1 MAWAGE
7 AATGGKV
14 HSDDESMYRLTAT
27 RTPSGLTE
35 RSELDESERDERYDG
50 NWVRGERTSIQ
61 AKPGT
66 KDATRDGP
74 RVGPYHG
81 VRVRVVSSVE
91 PQVSPPGPNSRDGRG
106 RHARIERA
114 SRLAWARRDGRRF
127 GVLRVR
133 SASRR
138 VRGPPGR
145 WRSRARSAALA
156 LPASTDAAVVG
167 REPAARRLRASV
179 AAGGARSRSL
189 VVKIRCRWP
198 ICRCRVTG
206 RWHTAQSLAESR
218 AIIE

>member
-1 MAWAGE
+1 MIKGAQSLDIEPEAREAVARLSRVAWAGE

-81 VRVRVVSSVE
+81 VRVRVVCRATS
-91 PQVSPPGPNSRDGRG
+91 QSPRSELTGDGRQ
-106 RHARIERA
+106 AA
-114 SRLAWARRDGRRF
+114 T
-127 GVLRVR
+127 RV
-133 SASRR
+133 
-138 VRGPPGR
+138 
-145 WRSRARSAALA
+145 
-156 LPASTDAAVVG
+156 
-167 REPAARRLRASV
+167 
-179 AAGGARSRSL
+179 
-189 VVKIRCRWP
+189 
-198 ICRCRVTG
+198 
-206 RWHTAQSLAESR
+206 
-218 AIIE
+218 